1 MSDRKVSAAVSRF
14 TRKARIAIELTPSTA
29 ANTSALRSVSSPVG
43 SGRAR
48 VRAICS
54 SMRRSS
60 TWLMVAAQAAASAMP
75 RLPHT
80 SGSSGGQPGLASS
93 VPDDRREGDERDDL
107 GLGELQ
113 VAAPDS
119 GARPVR

>member
-1 MSDRKVSAAVSRF
+1 MAA
-14 TRKARIAIELTPSTA
+14 TPSTA
-29 ANTSALRSVSSPVG
+29 AKMSASCSVSAPLG

-48 VRAICS
+48 VRAICA

-80 SGSSGGQPGLASS
+80 SAASGGRPGLASS
-93 VPDDRREGDERDDL
+93 VPTIAVNTMSVTTF
-107 GLGELQ
+107 GL
-113 VAAPDS
+113 VS
-119 GARPVR
+119 SR

>member
-1 MSDRKVSAAVSRF
+1 MSEQKVSSAVSRF
-14 TRKARIAIELTPSTA
+14 TRNASSAMA
-29 ANTSALRSVSSPVG
+29 ANPSAAAKASASRSVSAPLG

-80 SGSSGGQPGLASS
+80 SAANGGTPGLASS
-93 VPDDRREGDERDDL
+93 VPTTAVKVMSATTL
-107 GLGELQ
+107 GF
-113 VAAPDS
+113 VS
-119 GARPVR
+119 SR